1 MAIWT
6 LKNAIASVMYMELS
20 YDFDPSLPD
29 MAKAI
34 LDLYR
39 RYVFVEMYYL
49 KNEGAREYKV
59 TNGVRVGR
67 VRGGYGYVFELEAEI
82 YLAEDSP
89 VKVSVD
95 RLNKREGT
103 VVTCEDFQV
112 YVVLDGDLGEKVP
125 QAYLSADPWKL
136 LEALNKRLATMTKN
150 NRVALKL
157 MLNGP
162 RLKTDKPVALVEKG
176 QDAAMNHVMESPIT
190 VIWGPPG
197 TGKTHTM
204 SEIAIRLMLGGKSV
218 LVVSHSNISVDGVVL
233 KISELMKARGLGNRL
248 EHGDVMRF
256 GHTRDERLRDNAEV
270 VARNHAL
277 ADNAELSAKSTAL
290 REKLRKLQ
298 RSGKG
303 ATAEAMDVRQEIAG
317 VGKSLQSEEE
327 RYINRAKI
335 VATTVSRVYSNKLF
349 EDKQYDVVMFDEA
362 SMAYVPQVICAAMFA
377 RQKAVI
383 VGDFRQLA
391 PIAQSD
397 KAKKELSADIFSYL
411 GICDGQQK
419 AHYHPWLVMLD
430 EQRRMHPDISA
441 FSSQAFYS
449 GLLKDHADMMHAR
462 DKVVAS
468 EPCPGKAVTLV
479 DMRGLNCLAARN
491 DDNSRFNILNAVI
504 SFGFAL
510 AAEGYGTNSVGVIAP
525 YAAQVRLIRAL
536 MKDYNERGGKTNIA
550 CSTVHQF
557 QGSERDVVV
566 LDTVES
572 LPSKRPGILTSSV
585 ENGSASRLVNVAVTR
600 AKGKLITIANKDLWE
615 MKSVRSSNPFLHLVT
630 YELGYANTL
639 KVRDSSL
646 IAELYSLDYGPLID
660 LYTVGKANSKFLDD
674 LASAKQQILVSIP
687 DNLLVPYDERF
698 VKALQDARK
707 RGVQVLVKARD
718 MSGLPEELKRM
729 GWQSED
735 AIFPLTVIDREICW
749 YEMPL
754 TRGKML
760 LDDSKSVVVAEH
772 VPYRITGHNTV
783 LLLISFASLETR
795 KVDGLVKPLRPRATG
810 REESAKNDGPDG
822 FDLYAR
828 QKKRCPK
835 CKAPMRLVR
844 AKKSGKF
851 FLSCTKCRETE
862 LVDEGLV
869 NQYLLL
875 SGVRCPKCGA
885 TLTAGVNKYGI
896 HTKCGRGHYI
906 NLDAI

>member
-20 YDFDPSLPD
+20 YDSDPSLPD

-49 KNEGAREYKV
+49 KNEGSREYKV

-136 LEALNKRLATMTKN
+136 LEALNKRLATMTRN
-150 NRVALKL
+150 NSIALRL
-157 MLNGP
+157 MLDGP
-162 RLKTDKPVALVEKG
+162 RLKTDKPVALVKKG
-176 QDAAMNHVMESPIT
+176 QEAAIEHVMENPIT

-277 ADNAELSAKSTAL
+277 ADNAELSAKSAAL

-391 PIAQSD
+391 PIAQSV

-441 FSSQAFYS
+441 FSSQTFYG
-449 GLLKDHADMMHAR
+449 GLLKDHASMQHAR

-479 DMRGLNCLAARN
+479 DTRGLYCLAARN
-491 DDNSRFNILNAVI
+491 DDNSRFNILNAI
-504 SFGFAL
+504 LSFGFAL
-510 AAEGYGTNSVGVIAP
+510 AAEGHGANNVGVIAP
-525 YAAQVRLIRAL
+525 YAAQVRLIRA
-536 MKDYNERGGKTNIA
+536 MIKDYTEHGGSTRVA

-557 QGSERDVVV
+557 QGSERDVVI

-585 ENGSASRLVNVAVTR
+585 ENGSADRLVNVAITR
-600 AKGKLITIANKDLWE
+600 ARGKLVTIANKDLWD
-615 MKSVRSSNPFLHLVT
+615 MKSVRRSNPFLRLVA
-630 YELGYANTL
+630 YELGNANTL
-639 KVRDSSL
+639 KARDSSL
-646 IAELYSLDYGPLID
+646 IVELHSMDYGPLID
-660 LYTVGKANSKFLDD
+660 LYTVGKANSKFLED

-698 VKALQDARK
+698 IKALLEARK
-707 RGVQVLVKARD
+707 RGVQVLVKALTWPE
-718 MSGLPEELKRM
+718 LPNELKHM
-729 GWQSED
+729 SWQSED
-735 AIFPLTVIDREICW
+735 VVFPLTVIDREVCW

-754 TRGKML
+754 TRGKIH
-760 LDDSKSVVVAEH
+760 LDDNKSVIVAEH
-772 VPYRITGHNTV
+772 APFRITGHNTV
-783 LLLISFASLETR
+783 LLLISFANLETR
-795 KVDGLVKPLRPRATG
+795 KVEGTRVPLKPRTGERETNAKGDGL
-810 REESAKNDGPDG
+810 DG
-822 FDLYAR
+822 FALYTT
-828 QKKRCPK
+828 QKKRCAK
-835 CKAPMRLVR
+835 CKAPMRLAR
-844 AKKSGKF
+844 GRSGKF
-851 FLSCTKCRETE
+851 FFACTKCKGTE
-862 LVDEGLV
+862 LIDPGYVD
-869 NQYLLL
+869 QYLL
-875 SGVRCPKCGA
+875 SSHVTCPRCGA
-885 TLTAGVNKYGI
+885 ELTAGVNRYGI
-896 HTKCGRGHYI
+896 HTKCDRGHYI